1 MKIQNN
7 ENSMLWLKHFKNN
20 KEFNHF
26 RFKTVESKFYIDID
40 KKIIDIVDKET
51 FLKIEE
57 NRIPLFLGTQFGVY
71 PQYDI
76 KEIAHQGRI
85 IAILGKSL
93 LSGNVAGLGF
103 YKLRKNAACINCE
116 TSRKDIIYFKNK

>member
-1 MKIQNN
+1 MNIQNN
-7 ENSMLWLKHFKNN
+7 EKSMLWLKHFKDN
-20 KEFNHF
+20 KQFSHF
-26 RFKTVESKFYIDID
+26 RFKIPQSKHYIDID
-40 KKIIDIVDKET
+40 KDLIDIVDKET

-76 KEIAHQGRI
+76 KEIAHQSRI

-93 LSGNVAGLGF
+93 LSGNVSGVTF
-103 YKLRKNAACINCE
+103 YKLRKNGACINCE
-116 TSRKDIIYFKNK
+116 SSRKEIIQFENK